1 MPLLR
6 SRTIASALATTS
18 AGALVVLLVVTS
30 LLSATTVRADTVADT
45 GAGTLAG
52 PASDPVADAAAGE
65 GTAAVGTTS
74 SAAIPAHF
82 CPQPTGSWWEDISAD
97 GCRTALL
104 GRDGRD
110 GTAPLAAREL
120 SWLNLGALPAFAT
133 VDVEA
138 IGAAIAAYELRIA
151 EEKEAAAVP
160 VSRPPGGGQPV
171 QSPRR
176 DQPYSDATV
185 DRVHL
190 ECGYHDAS
198 PHSYEEQM
206 LHWER
211 VNACIESRMPGYED
225 WMQAAE
231 LERAGITVDPEQ
243 EAYEACLVE
252 LGPNDDI
259 LDRAASRAFFDA
271 HARCVDRSVPGY
283 YARWVVEE
291 AEREVVLEA
300 ALAREAAAYA
310 RLLERQERA
319 LQEIR
324 DTCPHGGIAS
334 PTKVWASSYDEVD
347 YVVTCHDAPA
357 G

>member
-1 MPLLR
+1 MPFLR

-18 AGALVVLLVVTS
+18 VGALVVLLVVTS
-30 LLSATTVRADTVADT
+30 LLSATIVRADT
-45 GAGTLAG
+45 LAG
-52 PASDPVADAAAGE
+52 PVTDPVADAAAGE
-65 GTAAVGTTS
+65 VTPAVGTTS
-74 SAAIPAHF
+74 SAIIPAHF

-110 GTAPLAAREL
+110 GAAPLAAREL
-120 SWLNLGALPAFAT
+120 SWLDLGALPAFAT

-138 IGAAIAAYELRIA
+138 IGAAMVAFELRIA
-151 EEKEAAAVP
+151 EEKAAAVP
-160 VSRPPGGGQPV
+160 VSRPPGGGQPARG
-171 QSPRR
+171 PRR
-176 DQPYSDATV
+176 DQPYSDATI
-185 DRVHL
+185 DRVLL
-190 ECGYHDAS
+190 ECGYHDTS

-211 VNACIESRMPGYED
+211 VNACIESRMPGYWD

-300 ALAREAAAYA
+300 ALAKEAAAYA

-334 PTKVWASSYDEVD
+334 PTKFWVSSYDEVD